1 MTSTSEVR
9 TDLTELAHRLRAAA
23 QALKHPSSGHTLSA
37 EERAALCEEVKAI
50 AVEPQRD
57 WHIEAFADWR
67 ARK

>member
-1 MTSTSEVR
+1 MTSR
-9 TDLTELAHRLRAAA
+9 THLTELAHRLRTAA
-23 QALKHPSSGHTLSA
+23 QALMHPASDYALSA

-50 AVEPQRD
+50 ATELRRD